1 MDGYR
6 LNITSDELTDV
17 LSVASNPLSSNMSF
31 ENSITEEVPV
41 DYSNDKFH
49 LFFPSQNTTYTINN
63 GVKGGK
69 YYSLGCLDIKE
80 EFNLGSIEKSDRP
93 SIVSFM
99 LYSTET
105 ASVFKGPLSWV
116 FPEGVDMV
124 GGSVINDLYNNT
136 IVNICNNIARVT
148 KVYNNNSTFDKITL
162 SDNSVVAS
170 SGRGYSEVG
179 SEWDYAEVNIPYGVT
194 KSDIVKIELGNVYSF
209 HKFTI
214 NLAEFPNLQEIV
226 IPKLTSGFHL
236 DVNDS
241 DEFDDNSNLIK
252 NGLTLTYK
260 GTEYEWNKYILYRYK
275 YIFTP
280 HVSVTMNF
288 EGDN

>member
-6 LNITSDELTDV
+6 LNITSEELTEA

-31 ENSITEEVPV
+31 ENSINEEVTV

-49 LFFPSQNTTYTINN
+49 LFFPTQSAYSVNKGI
-63 GVKGGK
+63 KGGK
-69 YYSLGCLDIKE
+69 YYSLGCIDIKE
-80 EFNLGSIEKSDRP
+80 DFNLGSIEKSDKP
-93 SIVSFM
+93 SIISFM

-105 ASVFKGPLSWV
+105 ASVFNGPLSWV

-136 IVNICNNIARVT
+136 VVNVCNNIARVT
-148 KVYNNNSTFDKITL
+148 KVYNNNSTFDKVVL

-170 SGRGYSEVG
+170 SGRSRIGNG
-179 SEWDYAEVNIPYGVT
+179 SEWDGSEVDIPYGT
-194 KSDIVKIELGNVYSF
+194 TESDIVKIELGNVYSF

-288 EGDN
+288 ESDN

>member
-6 LNITSDELTDV
+6 LNITSEELTEA

-41 DYSNDKFH
+41 DHSNDKFY
-49 LFFPSQNTTYTINN
+49 LFFTKDTRPVNA
-63 GVKGGK
+63 GVKEGR
-69 YYSLGCLDIKE
+69 YYSLGYIDIKK

-93 SIVSFM
+93 SVVSFM
-99 LYSTET
+99 LYTTET
-105 ASVFKGPLSWV
+105 ASVFNGPLSWV

-136 IVNICNNIARVT
+136 VVSICNNIARVT
-148 KVYNNNSTFDKITL
+148 KIYNNNSTFDKVTL
-162 SDNSVVAS
+162 LDNSVVTS
-170 SGRGYSEVG
+170 SERSSLDKGTYSDMGAVK
-179 SEWDYAEVNIPYGVT
+179 IPDSVT
-194 KSDIVKIELGNVYSF
+194 KSDIVKIELGNIYSF
-209 HKFTI
+209 HEFTI
-214 NLAEFPNLQEIV
+214 VLKDFPNLQEIV

-275 YIFTP
+275 YISTP

>member
-6 LNITSDELTDV
+6 LNITSEELTEA
-17 LSVASNPLSSNMSF
+17 LSVASNPFSSNMSF
-31 ENSITEEVPV
+31 VNSIDEEVPV
-41 DYSNDKFH
+41 DHSNDKFY
-49 LFFPSQNTTYTINN
+49 LFFTKDTRPVNV

-69 YYSLGCLDIKE
+69 YYSLGYIDIKE
-80 EFNLGSIEKSDRP
+80 DFNLGSIEKSDRP

-99 LYSTET
+99 LYTTET
-105 ASVFKGPLSWV
+105 ASVYNGPLSWV

-124 GGSVINDLYNNT
+124 GGSAVENLYDNT
-136 IVNICNNIARVT
+136 VVSICNNIARVT
-148 KVYNNNSTFDKITL
+148 KVYNNNSTFDKVTL
-162 SDNSVVAS
+162 LDNSVVTS
-170 SGRGYSEVG
+170 SERSSLDKGTYSDMGAVK
-179 SEWDYAEVNIPYGVT
+179 IPDSVT
-194 KSDIVKIELGNVYSF
+194 KSDIVKIELGNIYSF
-209 HKFTI
+209 HEFTI
-214 NLAEFPNLQEIV
+214 VLKDFPNLQEIV

-241 DEFDDNSNLIK
+241 DEFDENSNLIK

-275 YIFTP
+275 YIDTP

>member
-6 LNITSDELTDV
+6 LNITSEELTEA

-31 ENSITEEVPV
+31 VNSIDEEVPV
-41 DYSNDKFH
+41 DHSNDKFY
-49 LFFPSQNTTYTINN
+49 LFFTKDTRPVNAGI
-63 GVKGGK
+63 KGGK
-69 YYSLGCLDIKE
+69 YYSLGYIDIKKD
-80 EFNLGSIEKSDRP
+80 FNLGSIEKSDRP

-99 LYSTET
+99 LYTTET
-105 ASVFKGPLSWV
+105 ASVYNGPLSWI

-124 GGSVINDLYNNT
+124 GGSAINDLYNNT
-136 IVNICNNIARVT
+136 VVSICNNIARVT
-148 KVYNNNSTFDKITL
+148 KVYNNNSTFDKVTL
-162 SDNSVVAS
+162 LDNSVVTS
-170 SGRGYSEVG
+170 SERSSLDKGTYSDMGAVK
-179 SEWDYAEVNIPYGVT
+179 IPDSVT
-194 KSDIVKIELGNVYSF
+194 KSDIVKIELGNIYSF
-209 HKFTI
+209 HEFTI
-214 NLAEFPNLQEIV
+214 VLKDFPNLQEIV

-236 DVNDS
+236 DVNDN
-241 DEFDDNSNLIK
+241 DEFDENSNLIK

>member
-6 LNITSDELTDV
+6 LNITSEELTEA

-41 DYSNDKFH
+41 DHSNDKFY
-49 LFFPSQNTTYTINN
+49 LFFTKDTRPVNV

-69 YYSLGCLDIKE
+69 YYSLGYIDIKKD
-80 EFNLGSIEKSDRP
+80 FNLGSIEKSDRP
-93 SIVSFM
+93 SIVSFI
-99 LYSTET
+99 LYTTET
-105 ASVFKGPLSWV
+105 ASVYNGPLSWV

-124 GGSVINDLYNNT
+124 GGSAIENLYDNTVVI
-136 IVNICNNIARVT
+136 ICNNIARVT
-148 KVYNNNSTFDKITL
+148 KVYNNNSTFDKVTL
-162 SDNSVVAS
+162 LDNSVVTS
-170 SGRGYSEVG
+170 SERNLDEGIYSNTGAVK
-179 SEWDYAEVNIPYGVT
+179 IPDGVT
-194 KSDIVKIELGNVYSF
+194 KSDIVKIELGNIYSF
-209 HKFTI
+209 HEFTI
-214 NLAEFPNLQEIV
+214 VLKVFPNLQEIV

-241 DEFDDNSNLIK
+241 DEFDVNSNLIK

>member
-6 LNITSDELTDV
+6 LNITSEELTEA
-17 LSVASNPLSSNMSF
+17 LSIASNPFSSNMSF
-31 ENSITEEVPV
+31 VNSTTEEVPV

-49 LFFPSQNTTYTINN
+49 LFFPSENTTYTINN
-63 GVKGGK
+63 GIKGGK
-69 YYSLGCLDIKE
+69 YYSLGCLDIKD
-80 EFNLGSIEKSDRP
+80 FNLGSIEKSDRP

-99 LYSTET
+99 LYTTET
-105 ASVFKGPLSWV
+105 ASVYDGPLSWI

-124 GGSVINDLYNNT
+124 GGSTINDLYNNT
-136 IVNICNNIARVT
+136 VVNICNNIARVT
-148 KVYNNNSTFDKITL
+148 KVYNNNPTFDKVTL
-162 SDNSVVAS
+162 SDNSVVTS
-170 SGRGYSEVG
+170 SGRSFSDSG
-179 SEWDYAEVNIPYGVT
+179 SEWDYAIVDIPDGAT

-214 NLAEFPNLQEIV
+214 NLEDFPNLQEIV
-226 IPKLTSGFHL
+226 IPKFTYGIHL
-236 DVNDS
+236 SAYGYGNNTVY
-241 DEFDDNSNLIK
+241 SNIVK

-275 YIFTP
+275 YIDTP
-280 HVSVTMNF
+280 HVSITMNF